1 MTRKTAR
8 VWLGWACCWGLV
20 AAAAHA
26 QEVDPKYRTPDTN
39 NAVIQ
44 GRVTLPSGFAAERYF
59 RITLRNTQSILS
71 TTYTNQS
78 GEFQLRNLSEGTYYV
93 QAETTDGS
101 FEPAGTSVSLGRGI
115 VAELVLELR
124 ERAVPRGERIANRVV
139 SAAELSQVVPAPAKK
154 EYKQGVKFVGK
165 GDFVRA
171 ASHFEQAVAIY
182 PEYLAARN
190 DLGAQYLKLKRL
202 DEAEKH
208 FQMVL
213 ARDPKNFNA
222 KFNLGLVRVERKDYL
237 DAIAQLNQAI
247 VIDSARPVARL
258 WLGFALLET
267 GDLTRAEQELTK
279 ALIMGGD
286 ECVAANYH
294 LARIY
299 LARGDSAEAAR
310 SVELYLEEA
319 PKGEHA
325 EEARRLREKLRG
337 PARP

>member
-1 MTRKTAR
+1 MGLAFWWALAATAR
-8 VWLGWACCWGLV
+8 
-20 AAAAHA
+20 A
-26 QEVDPKYRTPDTN
+26 QDVEPKYKTPDTN

-59 RITLRNTQSILS
+59 RIILRNMQSVIG
-71 TTYTNQS
+71 THYTNRS
-78 GEFQLRNLSEGTYYV
+78 GEFQIRNLSEGTYYV
-93 QAETTDGS
+93 QVESPDES
-101 FEPAGTSVSLGRGI
+101 FDPVVTRVELGRGI
-115 VAELVLELR
+115 VAELVMELR
-124 ERAVPRGERIANRVV
+124 EKTLPRGERMANRVV
-139 SAAELSQVVPAPAKK
+139 SAAELRQVVPPEAKK
-154 EYKQGVKFVGK
+154 EYKLGVKFVGK
-165 GDFVRA
+165 GDFRQA
-171 ASHFEQAVAIY
+171 ATHFEQAVTLY

-190 DLGAQYLKLKRL
+190 DLGAQFLKLKRL

-237 DAIAQLNQAI
+237 DAITQLNQAI

-279 ALIMGGD
+279 ALVMGGD

-299 LARGDSAEAAR
+299 LARGDAAEAAR
-310 SVELYLEEA
+310 SVQTYLEAA
-319 PKGEHA
+319 PKGEYA
-325 EEARRLREKLRG
+325 EDARKLQEKLQLG
-337 PARP
+337 AKP